1 MLEKGLR
8 SDWLSEFDADEIRRI
23 HESGAAKSVKRGWI
37 KKGYDQQMSL
47 YGVVTDEALDE
58 AGYKRIE
65 ILSDTLYD
73 ERIVALIFQFFQ
85 YFKPESPYTIW
96 IYSKARD
103 SIKQV
108 GAYK

>member
-1 MLEKGLR
+1 MT
-8 SDWLSEFDADEIRRI
+8 EFDADEIRRI
-23 HESGAAKSVKRGWI
+23 HESGAAKRVKREWI

-73 ERIVALIFQFFQ
+73 DRIVALIFEFFQ

-96 IYSKARD
+96 IHSTERD
-103 SIKQV
+103 ALKQV